1 MNAHPELILFI
12 GIIFFLGLVAEI
24 LANKISLPRVSLL
37 IILGIFIGPSG
48 LNLLPKV
55 FIDEWFH
62 TITTIALGMI
72 GFLIGQQ
79 FTWSK
84 LNKSGISVFS
94 IALGKVLMSF
104 VLISAMLLL
113 IRLPL
118 PAAVILASIASAT
131 APAAIYEVV
140 HEMKIRNKFVT
151 TLLAVVAFDDI
162 LALFLFSLVLSVL
175 SASEQIG
182 WYMIVSTGMIEIF
195 GSLLLGYMI
204 GYPVAKITGR
214 IKPGEPSMIEALGSV
229 FFISGLS
236 QWLGLSPI
244 LAAMAMGSAV
254 TTFAKH
260 HTSPFHAIEN
270 IQWVFMIIFFI
281 LAGAAL
287 EIDALFDVGFVGF
300 IYIMSRLAGFYIG
313 VRLGAKLSGSDINI
327 EKWMGLALIPQAGVA
342 IGMALIASQHYSEYT
357 HLILP
362 IVLGTT
368 IIFEIFGPMVTRY
381 ALRKS
386 DAMKKM
392 ST

>member
-1 MNAHPELILFI
+1 MNTHPELILSI
-12 GIIFFLGLVAEI
+12 GIVFFLGLAADI
-24 LANKISLPRVSLL
+24 LANKISVPRVSLL

-48 LNLLPKV
+48 LNFLPQV

-62 TITTIALGMI
+62 TITIIALGMI

-104 VLISAMLLL
+104 VIISVVLVLLG
-113 IRLPL
+113 LPL

-140 HEMKIRNKFVT
+140 HEMKVKNKFVT

-162 LALFLFSLVLSVL
+162 LALFLFSLVLAVL

-182 WYMIVSTGMIEIF
+182 WYMIVSSGMIEIF
-195 GSLLLGYMI
+195 GSLMLGYMI
-204 GYPVAKITGR
+204 GYPIAKITGR
-214 IKPGEPSMIEALGSV
+214 VKPGEPSMVEALGSV

-236 QWLGLSPI
+236 QWLDLSPI

-270 IQWVFMIIFFI
+270 IQWIFMIIFFI
-281 LAGAAL
+281 LSGATL
-287 EIDALFDVGFVGF
+287 EIDALVSVGLIGFAYIISRLVGFYLG
-300 IYIMSRLAGFYIG
+300 A
-313 VRLGAKLSGSDINI
+313 RLGAKLSGSEINI
-327 EKWMGLALIPQAGVA
+327 KRWMGLALIPQAGVA
-342 IGMALIASQHYSEYT
+342 IGMALIASQHFSVYS

-368 IIFEIFGPMVTRY
+368 VIFEIVGPMVTRY
-381 ALRKS
+381 VLRKS
-386 DAMKKM
+386 ELMKKM